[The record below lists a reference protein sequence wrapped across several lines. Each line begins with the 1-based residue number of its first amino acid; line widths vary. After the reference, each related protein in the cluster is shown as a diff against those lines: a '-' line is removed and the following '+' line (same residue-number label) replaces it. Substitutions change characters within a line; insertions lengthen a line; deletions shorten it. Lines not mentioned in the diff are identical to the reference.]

1 MRWGDGV
8 GRRGGMGGAV
18 GAVVVVTGVEVVVEG
33 VGEGEVMFYPVLSC
47 YLIFV
52 QVIECSNE
60 Q

>member
-1 MRWGDGV
+1 
-8 GRRGGMGGAV
+8 MGGAV
-18 GAVVVVTGVEVVVEG
+18 GAVVVVTGVEGVVEG
-33 VGEGEVMFYPVLSC
+33 VGEGEVTVYPVLSC